1 MSSVIVADEVVYS
14 GTPGFSWG
22 AVIAGALAAAAVTF
36 LLLFIG
42 SGVGLSLVSV
52 PEANTQTGQS
62 AITLGAIYFFAAQ
75 AFGFAVGG
83 YLAGRLMGPTLEN
96 EDEELFHATTHG
108 LVVWALGVVATATV
122 IAVSGLVV
130 FSSALNASAIIGAAN
145 QTNQREIGLT
155 PAATGYWTDV
165 LFRPV
170 GQPNA
175 TAPASATATVAVPPE
190 AKAEAGRILTIGLLH
205 ADKLSQADHDRL
217 ARLVSE
223 TTGADMSEAARRV
236 DEVQTRIHQDEVAA
250 AEAARK
256 LAKYM
261 SIWIAASLCFGALVA
276 AGAAVSGRWID
287 DKARAHA

>member
-1 MSSVIVADEVVYS
+1 MSSVVVEEVVHPA
-14 GTPGFSWG
+14 TPEFSWS

-36 LLLFIG
+36 WLLFIG
-42 SGVGLSLVSV
+42 SGVGLSLVSA
-52 PEANTQTGQS
+52 PQGNARIAQS

-83 YLAGRLMGPTLEN
+83 YLAGRLMGPVLEN

-122 IAVSGLVV
+122 IAISGLVV
-130 FSSALNASAIIGAAN
+130 FSSALNATAIVGSAN
-145 QTNQREIGLT
+145 QTNQPEAFT
-155 PAATGYWTDV
+155 PTTAGYWTDA

-170 GQPNA
+170 GQPS
-175 TAPASATATVAVPPE
+175 APSAAPVGGQSEV
-190 AKAEAGRILTIGLLH
+190 KAEAGRILTVGLPRGE
-205 ADKLSQADHDRL
+205 KLSQADHDQL

-236 DEVQTRIHQDEVAA
+236 DDVQTRIHQEEVAA
-250 AEAARK
+250 AETARK
-256 LAKYM
+256 LAKYV
-261 SIWIAASLCFGALVA
+261 SIWLAASLCFGALVA

-287 DKARAHA
+287 DKARVGI

>member
-1 MSSVIVADEVVYS
+1 MSSMVVEEVVYPV
-14 GTPGFSWG
+14 TPEFSWN

-52 PEANTQTGQS
+52 PQGNAQTAQS

-83 YLAGRLMGPTLEN
+83 YLAGRLMGPVLEN

-122 IAVSGLVV
+122 MAISGLVV
-130 FSSALNASAIIGAAN
+130 FSSALSATAIVGAAH
-145 QTNQREIGLT
+145 QTNQSEAFT
-155 PAATGYWTDV
+155 PTTAGYWTDV
-165 LFRPV
+165 LFRPT

-175 TAPASATATVAVPPE
+175 PSAAPVGGQTE
-190 AKAEAGRILTIGLLH
+190 AKAEAGRILTVGLPH
-205 ADKLSQADHDRL
+205 GEKLSQADHDQL
-217 ARLVSE
+217 TRLVSA

-236 DEVQTRIHQDEVAA
+236 DDVQNRIHQNEVAA

-256 LAKYM
+256 LAKYV
-261 SIWIAASLCFGALVA
+261 SIWLAASLCFGALVA

-287 DKARAHA
+287 DKARARI

>member
-1 MSSVIVADEVVYS
+1 MSSMVVEEVVYPV
-14 GTPGFSWG
+14 TPEFSWS
-22 AVIAGALAAAAVTF
+22 AVIAGALAAAAVIF

-52 PEANTQTGQS
+52 PQGNAQTAQS

-83 YLAGRLMGPTLEN
+83 YLAGRLMGPVLEN

-122 IAVSGLVV
+122 IAISGLVL
-130 FSSALNASAIIGAAN
+130 FSSALNATAIVGSAN
-145 QTNQREIGLT
+145 QTNQREAFT
-155 PAATGYWTDV
+155 PATAGYWTDV
-165 LFRPV
+165 LFRPA
-170 GQPNA
+170 GQPVAPNA
-175 TAPASATATVAVPPE
+175 APVGGQSE
-190 AKAEAGRILTIGLLH
+190 AKAEAGRILTVGLPH
-205 ADKLSQADHDRL
+205 GEKLSQADHDQL
-217 ARLVSE
+217 ARLVSQ

-236 DEVQTRIHQDEVAA
+236 DDVQTRIHQDEVAV

-256 LAKYM
+256 LAKYV
-261 SIWIAASLCFGALVA
+261 SIWLAASLCFGALVA

-287 DKARAHA
+287 DKARVGI